1 MRLKHTLLTA
11 FLICA
16 AGLSLRAQQVGARA
30 QTAADSVRTIMQ
42 LSGMLVDADSLK
54 PIPFVAVVI
63 KNSTRGVYS
72 NVTGYFSMVVQE
84 RDTIEYYALG
94 YKRATYIVPDTFSVP
109 GTITHVQALRMD
121 TLLMKEQVIYPWPSR
136 EQFKT
141 AFLALDVPDDD
152 LERARTN
159 LDAQTMTAAAA
170 LVRNDATMSYRYQMQ
185 QQVNRNYYAG
195 QAPPNNLLN
204 PVAWAKFIQAARS
217 GALRNNQ

>member
-1 MRLKHTLLTA
+1 MRLKHIILTTVLVLTTGFA
-11 FLICA
+11 
-16 AGLSLRAQQVGARA
+16 LRAQQVGARA

-42 LSGMLVDADSLK
+42 LSGMIVDADSLK
-54 PIPFVAVVI
+54 PVPFVAVII
-63 KNSTRGVYS
+63 KNTTRGVYS
-72 NVTGYFSMVVQE
+72 NVSGYFSLVVQE

-94 YKRATYIVPDTFSVP
+94 YKRAIYIVPDTFSVP

-141 AFLALDVPDDD
+141 AFLSLNVPDDD
-152 LERARTN
+152 LERAREN

-170 LVRNDATMSYRYQMQ
+170 LVRNDATMSYQYQMQ

-204 PVAWAKFIQAARS
+204 PIAWAKFIQAARS